1 MTTLEKSLIASYDL
15 SNLLSE
21 EEYETS
27 ADYEE
32 WREDGLSYDSYL
44 DTENTF
50 MWEDFVTMVGGRIEA
65 MRNKV
70 HVKGVNLDW
79 RGSEGEKVISVKD
92 SGDAYKVGREF
103 LSSLYSRGID
113 GSFYLYHV
121 GKYDTGKGFRLV
133 VSHHDAVST
142 FYVKRA

>member
-50 MWEDFVTMVGGRIEA
+50 MWEDFVTMVGDEL
-65 MRNKV
+65 K
-70 HVKGVNLDW
+70 L
-79 RGSEGEKVISVKD
+79 
-92 SGDAYKVGREF
+92 
-103 LSSLYSRGID
+103 
-113 GSFYLYHV
+113 
-121 GKYDTGKGFRLV
+121 
-133 VSHHDAVST
+133 
-142 FYVKRA
+142 